1 MKEDFYSCSRI
12 LSDTQRSPAL
22 RRELPRCGDDLME
35 WQFDK
40 EKNAWNLYDSQSV
53 VARIYIKEKPDQKSR
68 FLTKTL
74 ISSIYFGARTFSRLT
89 RSNKEWKAQNRK
101 FATREE
107 MDSYI
112 ENKKKVVLKFVEQI

>member
-1 MKEDFYSCSRI
+1 
-12 LSDTQRSPAL
+12 
-22 RRELPRCGDDLME
+22 ME